1 MTLQSA
7 EGFALKTF
15 PYAEAH
21 RVCVFFTRQHG
32 VIKAVAHGSRSLKSK
47 FGSGLELFSEVKLS
61 YREREDRDLGQ
72 LVTCDVVR
80 SRFDAASDP
89 STQAM
94 LSCWAELVIEFFPP
108 HLANDAV
115 FRLLTA
121 ALDCLDRPFQPDS
134 LFHYV
139 ETWLLKL
146 AGFFPDLRACP
157 TCQTPFAD
165 DADIRIAHD
174 GTPECLHCGSPSG
187 ATLTTDARRV
197 LAKLLRTAPAEFGT
211 LEMETSARSSLAEVN
226 QRLIGATLER
236 PLKSYSIWRQL
247 RMEPHGF

>member
-1 MTLQSA
+1 MQTA

-21 RVCVFFTRQHG
+21 RICVFFTRQQG
-32 VIKAVAHGSRSLKSK
+32 TVKAVAHGSRSLKSK

-61 YREREDRDLGQ
+61 YKEREDRELGQ

-80 SRFDAASDP
+80 SRFDAASNP

-108 HLANDAV
+108 HQANDAV
-115 FRLLTA
+115 FRLLSA
-121 ALDCLDRPFQPDS
+121 SLDCLERPFQSDS

-146 AGFFPDLRACP
+146 AGFFPDLRTCP
-157 TCQTPFAD
+157 TCGNAFAPD
-165 DADIRIAHD
+165 SDIRIAHD
-174 GTPECLHCGSPSG
+174 GTPECVFCGSAGG
-187 ATLTTDARRV
+187 ATLTTEARFV
-197 LAKLLRTAPAEFGT
+197 IGKLLRTAPGEFCT
-211 LEMETSARSSLAEVN
+211 LELATSARSSLAEVN
-226 QRLIGATLER
+226 QRLIGAILER